1 MTMPDIWGIAAI
13 FAKLTLYFG
22 VVGSTGLV
30 IILATFPNLVLPL
43 CRRIKAKAVV
53 LAGLS
58 IFAAMFGFMLRGA
71 ALTGGADGM
80 TDPEM
85 LGLLWQTP
93 VGDVLVYRIAGMA
106 ILIAGMFIPRLGRWV
121 SLAGGTIALWSF
133 AKIGHVPDL
142 QQTGVRLLLLLHL
155 LGIAFWI
162 GILGPLRNLSR
173 LPEHLD
179 DAALLGHRFGQA
191 AAVIVPV
198 LILAGLLMAW
208 LLLGDLRALLSTG
221 YGQTLL
227 IKLVLVGAILILA
240 AANKLRFVPAMQ
252 AGDSKAAQH
261 LARSIKIETA
271 VILVV
276 LAATATLTSVLTLPN

>member
-1 MTMPDIWGIAAI
+1 MPDIWGIAAI
-13 FAKLTLYFG
+13 FAKLMLYIG
-22 VVGSTGLV
+22 IAGSTGLV
-30 IILATFPNLVLPL
+30 IIRLSFPYLVSPL
-43 CRRIKAKAVV
+43 SDRIRIQAVV
-53 LAGLS
+53 LAG
-58 IFAAMFGFMLRGA
+58 FAIAAAVFGFMLRGA

-93 VGDVLVYRIAGMA
+93 VGDVLVYRVAGA
-106 ILIAGMFIPRLGRWV
+106 ALLIAGMFIPRFGTWV

-142 QQTGVRLLLLLHL
+142 QQAGVRLLLLLHL

-173 LPEHLD
+173 QSEHLD
-179 DAALLGHRFGQA
+179 KAALLGHRFGRA

-208 LLLGDLRALLSTG
+208 QLLGDLGALVSTG
-221 YGQTLL
+221 YGQALL
-227 IKLVLVGAILILA
+227 IKLVLVGVVLTLA
-240 AANKLRFVPAMQ
+240 AANKFRFVPAMQ

-261 LARSIKIETA
+261 LARSIEIETA
-271 VILVV
+271 VILLV

>member
-1 MTMPDIWGIAAI
+1 MPDIWGIAAI

-30 IILATFPNLVLPL
+30 IILAAFPNLVLPL
-43 CRRIKAKAVV
+43 C
-53 LAGLS
+53 
-58 IFAAMFGFMLRGA
+58 
-71 ALTGGADGM
+71 
-80 TDPEM
+80 
-85 LGLLWQTP
+85 
-93 VGDVLVYRIAGMA
+93 
-106 ILIAGMFIPRLGRWV
+106 LIAGMFIPRFGTWV

-142 QQTGVRLLLLLHL
+142 QQTG
-155 LGIAFWI
+155 
-162 GILGPLRNLSR
+162 
-173 LPEHLD
+173 EHLD

-240 AANKLRFVPAMQ
+240 AAN
-252 AGDSKAAQH
+252 
-261 LARSIKIETA
+261 
-271 VILVV
+271 
-276 LAATATLTSVLTLPN
+276 N

>member
-1 MTMPDIWGIAAI
+1 MPDIWGIAAI
-13 FAKLTLYFG
+13 FAKLMLYYG

-30 IILATFPNLVLPL
+30 VILAAFQNLVLPL
-43 CRRIKAKAVV
+43 SGRIRAKAVV

-93 VGDVLVYRIAGMA
+93 AGDVLVYRLTGAA
-106 ILIAGMFIPRLGRWV
+106 LIISGMFIPRFGRWV

-133 AKIGHVPDL
+133 TKIGHVPDL
-142 QQTGVRLLLLLHL
+142 QLTGVRLLLLLHL
-155 LGIAFWI
+155 LGVAFWI
-162 GILGPLRNLSR
+162 GILGPLRNLARQS
-173 LPEHLD
+173 EHLD
-179 DAALLGHRFGQA
+179 NAALLGHRFGQT
-191 AAVIVPV
+191 AAVVVPV

-208 LLLGDLRALLSTG
+208 LLLGDLWALVSTG
-221 YGQTLL
+221 YGQVLL
-227 IKLVLVGAILILA
+227 FKLVLVGMVLTLA

-261 LARSIKIETA
+261 LVHSIEIETA